1 MENPW
6 LQDLQFL
13 IATDDQLQEEL
24 VHVCEIL
31 EGVSATSLPDD
42 STPSP
47 TSETFVNP
55 VARDTTDDSED
66 AQEEKSS
73 SETTKRQRY
82 YKRQRDEIHH
92 LRQQV
97 DQLTALLQR
106 KHRCGR
112 TDESLWERTAIE
124 ELAEKTKS
132 MEENAFLREAVGQ
145 QATFIEQMQRVFRK
159 KPRLTSHIDIHS
171 EEWKYYKLAAHA
183 SLREAAIHAIADRQ
197 YHRMQSAMVKAGVFD
212 RETNLFQVKAIPQPD
227 HSYVLEAVHHVD
239 LNAPFRL
246 LGAAAWNVFEGGHPV
261 DLPLH
266 AVQDDTH
273 IDPYTVYSTCMQERN
288 GMTWHSNM
296 VRKYYTEPD
305 REVIVSRTVLEDA
318 ALPHMTKGAIEDR
331 CMWCVNLASPLK
343 QRVVVWP
350 KDEIG
355 TQEMDVV
362 ADALARLKKIP
373 FQFFPTR
380 PGQIPLTSEIDFA
393 SLTYPKMAAFVE
405 RGIRFSDTLKLKLNA
420 VIENFHEQLLQ

>member
-55 VARDTTDDSED
+55 
-66 AQEEKSS
+66 EEKSS

-106 KHRCGR
+106 KQRCGR

-183 SLREAAIHAIADRQ
+183 SLREATIHAIADRQ

-212 RETNLFQVKAIPQPD
+212 RETNLFQVKAISQPD

-343 QRVVVWP
+343 QRVVGWLSRHCQMSPTAVGSRFCS
-350 KDEIG
+350 IYS
-355 TQEMDVV
+355 
-362 ADALARLKKIP
+362 DALARLKKIP

-393 SLTYPKMAAFVE
+393 SLPYPKMAAFVE